1 MKNLLK
7 AVIFCTVLIAVG
19 MNLNYITLNRT
30 SEGCIQL
37 TDFYGLEKDQVD
49 VLCIGSSHVYFGM
62 NTCRWYD
69 EYDIAGYLLASPGQP
84 VWISYYLLEEAL
96 KTQSPK
102 LVILDTGTMY
112 RKEEDFGAYSW
123 ETLISM
129 KPSATKWKAIQ
140 AVNQYGEFLD
150 ELGAFFSFPY
160 YHTRFFSLTS
170 EDFNNTKEIR
180 YLGYKPDFAKISVK
194 ELAKWEE
201 NGQRKLDESP
211 FCGNIQAITERTE
224 YYLREFIQL
233 CQEKG
238 IPLLL
243 VNSPF
248 ANQVEEKQIA
258 DDYIQKIAQ
267 EYGVPMIQCNQY
279 IEEMQIR
286 FADDLLDASHLNYY
300 GSIKYTD
307 FLAAWI
313 KENLHLPDRRGDAAY
328 EKWAQITDLFQRQE
342 LNGRNLTEY

>member
-7 AVIFCTVLIAVG
+7 AVIFCTMLIAVG
-19 MNLNYITLNRT
+19 MTLNYITLNRT

-49 VLCIGSSHVYFGM
+49 VLCIGSSHVYYGM

-69 EYDIAGYLLASPGQP
+69 EYGIAGYLLASPGQP

-129 KPSATKWKAIQ
+129 KPSVTKWEAIQ

-180 YLGYKPDFAKISVK
+180 YLGYKPDFAKISEK

-224 YYLREFIQL
+224 YYLREFIKL

-238 IPLLL
+238 IPMIL

-248 ANQVEEKQIA
+248 ANQVEEKQRA

-267 EYGVPMIQCNQY
+267 QYGIPMIQGNQY